1 VYIASI
7 DFDVI
12 RSREVQDM
20 LDRYEEKFDQRF
32 IPFSYADFR
41 REGDKCA
48 GQVYKE
54 ALEKALQ
61 DDKPSPLRHELTFI
75 ELQNIEYLERQQEIK
90 ETIERGDPL
99 QLTGLELLNVE
110 CKELR
115 RIYEETFGMKLKLP
129 YMTLRLSR
137 IRPKHPE
144 LAFLV
149 REALLEALR
158 EGKPYQA
165 EPLEEAIAWEDALV
179 EKLKRKGK
187 WPPQVPEEQVWDREG
202 ILSWLRR
209 EIAEG

>member
-1 VYIASI
+1 MFMMKACPEDYEIL
-7 DFDVI
+7 
-12 RSREVQDM
+12 REIQGM
-20 LDRYEEKFDQRF
+20 LDQYEKKFGEPFISFRYSVFE
-32 IPFSYADFR
+32 

-54 ALEKALQ
+54 ALKKALQ

-99 QLTGLELLNVE
+99 QLTGLELLQAERRELEAQYKEAFGLPMKIGNLCRTKTVPIKSPVFDFFVVE
-110 CKELR
+110 
-115 RIYEETFGMKLKLP
+115 M
-129 YMTLRLSR
+129 
-137 IRPKHPE
+137 
-144 LAFLV
+144 
-149 REALLEALR
+149 LLEALR
-158 EGKPYQA
+158 QGKPYQA